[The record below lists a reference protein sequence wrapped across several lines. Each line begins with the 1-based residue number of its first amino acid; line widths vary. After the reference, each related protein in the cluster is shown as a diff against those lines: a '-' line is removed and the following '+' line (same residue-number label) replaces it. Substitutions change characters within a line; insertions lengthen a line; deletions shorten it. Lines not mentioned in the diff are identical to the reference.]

1 MTLLPPGRSAAPA
14 GKPSFVV
21 FLVDDMGIDQAVVPA
36 AQRSYGYIHRERGD
50 DRHAKHLRAGEI
62 GADLPGAKEAA

>member
-1 MTLLPPGRSAAPA
+1 MRLIPFTPIVTALTLLPPGRSAAPA

-36 AQRSYGYIHRERGD
+36 AQRSCGYTGNAGTID
-50 DRHAKHLRAGEI
+50 TPNIYALAK
-62 GADLPGAKEAA
+62 